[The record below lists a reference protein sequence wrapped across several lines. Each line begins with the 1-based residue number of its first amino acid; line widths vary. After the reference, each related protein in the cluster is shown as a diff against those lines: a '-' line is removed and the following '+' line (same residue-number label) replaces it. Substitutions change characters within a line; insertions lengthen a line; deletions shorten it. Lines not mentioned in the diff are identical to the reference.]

1 MPYQI
6 DIQDLLYAHHPGES
20 GIQLGAP
27 ELNARG
33 DLGSQLLHVHIGLVP
48 AVGGDHAAI
57 GFSRGMMIEKI
68 SSRADGHYQ
77 PIDLQKG
84 CGPRRIRRVERCMD
98 LLAGYM
104 DLLSISMSL
113 VALVLGAAIGWL
125 IARSRFR
132 TTIAELNTK
141 LILERRVNKQL
152 SEAAQIDAMRS
163 LMQAPSL
170 TTPSDDLLR
179 EPTALSG

>member
-1 MPYQI
+1 MTSASRAPSSI
-6 DIQDLLYAHHPGES
+6 
-20 GIQLGAP
+20 AP
-27 ELNARG
+27 EGDAGGELAVEFLAR
-33 DLGSQLLHVHIGLVP
+33 HVRLVP

-68 SSRADGHYQ
+68 SSHADGHYQ

-152 SEAAQIDAMRS
+152 YEKAQIDAVAG
-163 LMQAPSL
+163 LMGASNL
-170 TTPSDDLLR
+170 TTSG
-179 EPTALSG
+179 EPARQPMAVSG

>member
-1 MPYQI
+1 
-6 DIQDLLYAHHPGES
+6 
-20 GIQLGAP
+20 
-27 ELNARG
+27 
-33 DLGSQLLHVHIGLVP
+33 
-48 AVGGDHAAI
+48 
-57 GFSRGMMIEKI
+57 
-68 SSRADGHYQ
+68 
-77 PIDLQKG
+77 
-84 CGPRRIRRVERCMD
+84 MD

-152 SEAAQIDAMRS
+152 YEKAQIDAVAG
-163 LMQAPSL
+163 LMGRR
-170 TTPSDDLLR
+170 T
-179 EPTALSG
+179 